1 MNSEYGRLSSEEL
14 KARARQSMQR
24 AAEVKPCV
32 TVTEPNWKGMLDTQK
47 AQIELLS
54 RLMSATE
61 TLTTKEELTEY
72 MNEQLNISF
81 DEDKAS
87 ALVLYLSQK
96 GTTVETELEKALDT
110 LYSKTVPAGVRD
122 FIDMKSGTVSSA
134 VPKPKK
140 PRSPKAEH
148 TEVSEVSTDE

>member
-1 MNSEYGRLSSEEL
+1 M
-14 KARARQSMQR
+14 K
-24 AAEVKPCV
+24 K
-32 TVTEPNWKGMLDTQK
+32 
-47 AQIELLS
+47 
-54 RLMSATE
+54 
-61 TLTTKEELTEY
+61 TTF
-72 MNEQLNISF
+72 NISF

-96 GTTVETELEKALDT
+96 ATSAEAELEKALDT

-122 FIDMKSGTVSSA
+122 FIDMKSGIASPPA

>member
-1 MNSEYGRLSSEEL
+1 M
-14 KARARQSMQR
+14 K
-24 AAEVKPCV
+24 K
-32 TVTEPNWKGMLDTQK
+32 
-47 AQIELLS
+47 
-54 RLMSATE
+54 
-61 TLTTKEELTEY
+61 TTFT
-72 MNEQLNISF
+72 ISF

-96 GTTVETELEKALDT
+96 GTSAEAELEKALDT

-122 FIDMKSGTVSSA
+122 FIDIKSGIASPPA

-148 TEVSEVSTDE
+148 TEVREVSADE